1 MLLSGQGGVVIPQH
15 IQAALDRS
23 GVAWDIMP
31 IDPAFAD
38 TEAFCR
44 KYNIPL
50 ERSANTIIVASKKE
64 PKQFCACV
72 VLADSRLDV
81 NGKVRRLMGVSRASF
96 ATAPEMLALTGMDIG
111 GVTPFGLPETVP
123 LFVDA
128 RVMDAPWVIVGAGG
142 RSAKLRLEPGAFAR
156 LGATLVPDLGLRI

>member
-1 MLLSGQGGVVIPQH
+1 MIPDSVVRV
-15 IQAALDRS
+15 LDRL
-23 GVAWDIMP
+23 GIQCDIMP
-31 IDPAFAD
+31 IDPTFAD

-44 KYNIPL
+44 KYDVPL

-96 ATAPEMLALTGMDIG
+96 AGAADMQALTGMEIG
-111 GVTPFGLPETVP
+111 GVTPFGLPENVP
-123 LFVDA
+123 LYVDA
-128 RVMDAPWVIVGAGG
+128 RVLDHPWVIVGAGG
-142 RSAKLRLEPGAFAR
+142 RSAKLRLDPRTFER
-156 LGATLVPDLGLRI
+156 LGATFIPDLGLLG